1 MEQAARCRGRRDAG
15 AQVDPDSAPNR
26 VTRGQPFLESSSSL
40 REVAGTVATPSQAI
54 RSHIRLRLVN
64 GISHKGSKLIFQDKC
79 PDLGTLL
86 V

>member
-40 REVAGTVATPSQAI
+40 RERSLGQWPPHPRPSDPT
-54 RSHIRLRLVN
+54 SDSVWSM
-64 GISHKGSKLIFQDKC
+64 G
-79 PDLGTLL
+79 
-86 V
+86 